1 MYPVARTLRWV
12 KTRPEELEE
21 GDLLQALAE
30 SWGLE
35 VEVAEYAEVGFGSH
49 HWFVTDTGGTR
60 RFVTVDDLDHTP
72 WLGDT
77 REAAFASLRRAFD
90 TAVALRE
97 DGLSFV
103 VAPIPTSRGETV
115 RRIGSRYTVSLFPV
129 VDGHGGQFGRYD
141 SADERA
147 AVVAMLARLHAATA
161 AAGGVV
167 RTAEICVQG
176 RRQLEEAL
184 REVHTAWA
192 GGPLS
197 DPARRILAAHASDVA
212 ALLAAGV
219 RLGAEVAARS
229 TNCVVTHG
237 EPHPGNVMRSGE
249 NLLLVD
255 WDTVALAPPER
266 DLWLV
271 VGDGRAEVDSYTAA
285 TGHSVDA
292 NAIAFFGL
300 AWELADLAAFIDLLR
315 SSPRPTEETEV
326 AYGALTH
333 CATIRERWG
342 SLLG

>member
-1 MYPVARTLRWV
+1 M

-49 HWFVTDTGGTR
+49 HWFVTDTDGAR
-60 RFVTVDDLDHTP
+60 RFVTVDDLDRTP

-77 REAAFASLRRAFD
+77 REAAFACLRRAFD
-90 TAVALRE
+90 TAVALRD
-97 DGLSFV
+97 DGLTFV
-103 VAPIPTSRGETV
+103 VAPISTSCGETV
-115 RRIGSRYTVSLFPV
+115 RRIGSRHTVSVFPV
-129 VDGHGGQFGRYD
+129 IDGHAGQFGRYD
-141 SADERA
+141 SAAERA
-147 AVVAMLARLHAATA
+147 GVLAMLARLHRATA
-161 AAGGVV
+161 AAGGVA
-167 RTAEICVQG
+167 RRAEIGVQG
-176 RRQLEEAL
+176 RRRLESAL
-184 REVHTAWA
+184 RDVHTAWP

-197 DPARRILAAHASDVA
+197 DPARRVLAAHASDVA

-219 RLGAEVAARS
+219 RLGAEVAAGS
-229 TNCVVTHG
+229 TNWVVTHG

-271 VGDGRAEVDSYTAA
+271 VGDGGDEVDAYTAA
-285 TGHSVDA
+285 TGHSEDA

-315 SSPRPTEETEV
+315 SSPRQTEDTEI
-326 AYGALTH
+326 AYDALTH